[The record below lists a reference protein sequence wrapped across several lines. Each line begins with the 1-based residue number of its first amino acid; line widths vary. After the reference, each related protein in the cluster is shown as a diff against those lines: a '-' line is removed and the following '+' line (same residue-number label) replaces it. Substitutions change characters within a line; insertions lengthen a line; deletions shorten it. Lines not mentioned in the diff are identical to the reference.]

1 VADPPPTLEPDLGNA
16 SGGTVETQFVVV
28 LGGAPPHPDVV
39 GHLARDRFVIAAD
52 SGLDHARALGLGVDL
67 VVGDLDSVTP
77 AALEA
82 AIAAGTP
89 VERHPTAKDAID
101 AELGIDAALA
111 RGAHRLV
118 VVSGGGDRLDHLLA
132 GHLLLAHPRLAAVD
146 VQGWAG
152 TAWIRALQGPARAPL
167 DGPAGA
173 LVSLIPVHGRADGIS
188 TTGLRYPLHAEPLLA
203 GSSRGIS
210 NEFLGGSAC
219 VAVERGA
226 LLVVIP
232 YALGGA
238 S

>member
-28 LGGAPPHPDVV
+28 LGGSAPHPDVV
-39 GHLARDRFVIAAD
+39 GRLAPDRFVIAAD
-52 SGLDHARALGLGVDL
+52 SGLDHARALGLAVDL

-77 AALEA
+77 AALDA
-82 AIAAGTP
+82 ATAAGIP

-111 RGAHRLV
+111 RGADRLV

-132 GHLLLAHPRLAAVD
+132 GLLLAHPRLAAVD

-152 TAWIRALQGPARAPL
+152 TAWLRALQGPARTPL

-188 TTGLRYPLHAEPLLA
+188 TSGLRYPLHAEPLHA

-210 NEFLGGSAC
+210 NELVGGPAC

-226 LLVVIP
+226 LLVVVP